1 MDLRSGRELLS
12 NEICTGSRRFYKSPA
27 GRSPIR
33 QSIACRPATGAYH
46 VHTMGMFEAST
57 SRHRD
62 IETSRHRA
70 KELSRQRDI
79 GQRIV
84 HPLTFLALLTGCQA
98 RSPVS
103 ESAYLVEPPVGEGT
117 PPPAARVP
125 SNYAGGVTT
134 AGPMPTFKSQ
144 SDVEDYY
151 IRANTRSNPVIV
163 VGEVV
168 SSRLVRSYWS
178 VRGPLYPMTM
188 YEVTLT
194 VKEVLKGSIPGTIG
208 TILTAFSPAAA
219 DGRLEVEAK
228 TPYTQDRA
236 SHVREQIQIAAAGT
250 DGGIQ

>member
-1 MDLRSGRELLS
+1 M
-12 NEICTGSRRFYKSPA
+12 
-27 GRSPIR
+27 
-33 QSIACRPATGAYH
+33 
-46 VHTMGMFEAST
+46 HTMGMFEAST

-208 TILTAFSPAAA
+208 TILTAFSPPAAEIPIDNSLAFWFLEADA